1 MSGQSRTFRSVLGAG
16 TALAVLTMAGASS
29 AAFAQEAQSDAS
41 EQARS
46 TPDVIMVT
54 ARKREES
61 LTDTPIAI
69 TAFSG
74 DKLADMG
81 AQEIYDFIQQAP
93 GVSMSSDGAFQQL
106 AIRGIGT
113 SLGGNANGYYLDN
126 VPFTGVSV
134 PWNPNVQPFDV
145 DRVEVL
151 RGPQGTLFGEGS
163 MGGTIRIITNTP
175 DTEQYEGRVELWG
188 QTTEGGSMS
197 DGMRGMVNIP
207 LVENLV
213 ALRVVGIDEHRAGW
227 IDTNTGNNVNDID
240 VETYRARLRITPTD
254 RLTIDVAGWF
264 NDQETGATSSSTADG
279 FASSLS
285 SNHDSYDQYSVSVNY
300 DAELFNIQ
308 YAYGTNEFLRT
319 AAIDYADQGLY
330 AYSIGMDVD
339 THELVLNGDWGAN
352 FVWTAGYYYR
362 DAVRTDLANWPYAG
376 IDTVGLTQ
384 STAQSVFAEGEYQIT
399 DKWRFA
405 AGVRYFTEDLSVD
418 EQGFGSSGPI
428 DYQNDDTFDGVSP
441 RFILTYEPTDYAMFY
456 TSAARGFRGGQNQP
470 AVSAQIAEMQGLDL
484 PASLPSDSIWTY
496 ELGGKMD
503 LLDNRL
509 HLEGAIYYSEWS
521 DPAQR
526 FQLTDALNGLMA
538 VEGIE
543 VSGVELTASYALTE
557 YLSADASV
565 SLVDAAYMADIPGS
579 NISKGDTPENVSD
592 VTASASLSYFR
603 PDVIETFGL
612 FGRLGVSYTSDRG
625 NPAYDTFINGDALTL
640 VDGRIG
646 LEGERYGVFVFA
658 DNITNEDGAISYINV
673 GTGQASRYRPRSIGV
688 ELRGKF

>member
-1 MSGQSRTFRSVLGAG
+1 MLDHSRKFRPVLQSG
-16 TALAVLTMAGASS
+16 TALAVLLLASQTS
-29 AAFAQEAQSDAS
+29 VAVAQEATGESP
-41 EQARS
+41 QAVS
-46 TPDVIMVT
+46 TTDVIMVT

-61 LTDTPIAI
+61 LLDTPIAI
-69 TAFSG
+69 SAFSG
-74 DKLADMG
+74 EELSDMG
-81 AQEIYDFIQQAP
+81 ALEIYDFIQQAP

-145 DRVEVL
+145 NRVEVL

-175 DTEQYEGRVELWG
+175 DTSTYEGRVELWG
-188 QTTEGGSMS
+188 QATEGGSMS

-207 LVENLV
+207 LVEDV
-213 ALRVVGIDEHRAGW
+213 IALRVVGIDEHRAGW
-227 IDTNTGNNVNDID
+227 VDTDGANNVNDID
-240 VETYRARLRITPTD
+240 VETYRARLRITPND

-279 FASSLS
+279 YASSLS
-285 SNHDSYDQYSVSVNY
+285 SNHDSYDQYSFS
-300 DAELFNIQ
+300 AEYELDLFTIQ
-308 YAYGTNEFLRT
+308 YAYGTNEFLRS
-319 AAIDYADQGLY
+319 AAIDYGAQGTY

-339 THELVLNGDWGAN
+339 THELVLNGDLGDN

-362 DAVRTDLANWPYAG
+362 DAVRTDISDWPFAG

-384 STAQSVFAEGEYQIT
+384 STAQSVFAEGEYQFNEQ
-399 DKWRFA
+399 WRFA

-441 RFILTYEPTDYAMFY
+441 RFILTYQPTDYAMFY

-470 AVSAQIAEMQGLDL
+470 AVSAQIAQMQGLDL

-496 ELGGKMD
+496 ELGGKVELFD
-503 LLDNRL
+503 TRL
-509 HLEGAIYYSEWS
+509 TLEGAIYHSEWS

-526 FQLTDALNGLMA
+526 FQLTDSLNGLMA
-538 VEGIE
+538 VEGIDVSGLE
-543 VSGVELTASYALTE
+543 VSAIFDVTE
-557 YLSADASV
+557 YLTANASL
-565 SLVDAAYMADIPGS
+565 SLVDAEYTSDIPGS
-579 NISKGDTPENVSD
+579 NISAGDTPENVSD
-592 VTASASLSYFR
+592 VTASASLNYFQ
-603 PDVIETFGL
+603 PEFAWGYGL

-625 NPAYDTFINGDALTL
+625 NPAYDTFINGDALTM
-640 VDGRIG
+640 VDGRVG
-646 LEGERYGVFVFA
+646 LEGDRYGIFVFA

-688 ELRGKF
+688 ELRGSF